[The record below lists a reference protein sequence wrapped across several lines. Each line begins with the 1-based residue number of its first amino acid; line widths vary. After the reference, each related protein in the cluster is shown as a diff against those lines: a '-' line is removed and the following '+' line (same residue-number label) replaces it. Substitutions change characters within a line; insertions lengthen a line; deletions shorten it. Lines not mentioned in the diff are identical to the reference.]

1 MADEKKKPDVE
12 EAPQD
17 EKKSETS
24 DQKPEEDK
32 KEEPAKDEKS
42 EDKAPDDKKA
52 DENGEGAPADKKSEE
67 KQEDKPEE
75 NKAPETPQLS
85 EVETLKA
92 ENLTLK
98 TKLEAL
104 SIGFAPDCL
113 DDAVTLAEAIVKR
126 DGTDI
131 SAALQAVA
139 KKYPDWKSDAKDGK
153 SKGGFKVGADSSEMD
168 KKADDDRL
176 SAAFGIK
183 KKK

>member
-153 SKGGFKVGADSSEMD
+153 SKGGFKVGADSSEKD